1 MLCFDDEKHKVKN
14 TFKDNSQSEY
24 FIYECYCLLLKFV
37 CSDCKN
43 QHGDIFSG
51 VIFHMQIE

>member
-1 MLCFDDEKHKVKN
+1 MSCFDDEKQKVKN

-37 CSDCKN
+37 CSDFKN
-43 QHGDIFSG
+43 RHG
-51 VIFHMQIE
+51 